1 MIIDGRI
8 GTTVQRRLKLDEVV
22 DGLLQYV
29 GNMTDGKVLI
39 MPHGTERIGRMMTG
53 TFQHEEVRCERG
65 RRHR

>member
-8 GTTVQRRLKLDEVV
+8 GTTMQRRLKLEEVV

-39 MPHGTERIGRMMTG
+39 MPHGLDSPGSR
-53 TFQHEEVRCERG
+53 
-65 RRHR
+65 

>member
-8 GTTVQRRLKLDEVV
+8 ETTVQRRLKLDEVV

-39 MPHGTERIGRMMTG
+39 MPHGPSASDV
-53 TFQHEEVRCERG
+53 Q
-65 RRHR
+65 